1 MFSDLRYAFRHLI
14 KKPEFAGAGMT
25 RREGQTRWSDMSA
38 SNVPAWLGGA
48 LVLRAAVVAC
58 WFPARPAS
66 RIDPIVA
73 LRAE

>member
-1 MFSDLRYAFRHLI
+1 MFSDLRSAFRHLI
-14 KKPEFAGAGMT
+14 KNPEFPGPGMT
-25 RREGQTRWSDMSA
+25 RREDQTRWSEMSA
-38 SNVPAWLGGA
+38 SNVLAWLGGA
-48 LVLRAAVVAC
+48 LVLCAAVVAC